1 MCKMRYLHK
10 SRKDSVNSFGTIQIM
25 KSYKYRVQGR
35 VQGVFY
41 RASIQEAAQEKGFS
55 GYVQNLPDGSVEAG
69 VSCADERECQEFEA
83 ILRKG
88 SKLSRVSSVTRQEV
102 RELFSGGFEI
112 KR

>member
-1 MCKMRYLHK
+1 
-10 SRKDSVNSFGTIQIM
+10 M

-83 ILRKG
+83 ILHQG
-88 SKLSRVSSVTRQEV
+88 SKLSRVDRVACEAV
-102 RELFSGGFEI
+102 EDLFSGGFEI